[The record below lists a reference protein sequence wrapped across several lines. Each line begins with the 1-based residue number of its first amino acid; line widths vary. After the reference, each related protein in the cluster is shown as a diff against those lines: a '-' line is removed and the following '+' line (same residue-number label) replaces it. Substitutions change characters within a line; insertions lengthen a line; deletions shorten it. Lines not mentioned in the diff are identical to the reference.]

1 MCGKF
6 WCLAV
11 TFDLLLMYRSCF
23 KWSGEEQTYHSQ
35 ICSSLK
41 MDIERTNR
49 RVNQVC
55 GVGCIVEYLNND
67 PLCALAEVF

>member
-1 MCGKF
+1 M
-6 WCLAV
+6 LAV
-11 TFDLLLMYRSCF
+11 ITFDVLLMYRSCF
-23 KWSGEEQTYHSQ
+23 KWSDEEKAYHSQ

-55 GVGCIVEYLNND
+55 GVHCGVSES
-67 PLCALAEVF
+67 